1 MKNKLKHTLIRTLT
15 LSLTFLMIA
24 SVLVFTGCKA
34 TAGSD
39 AQSNTDAAAVETISD
54 YTVPLAAP
62 QSDTSE
68 AFDSTPVRGAAPIAH
83 PPVARERAT
92 EAPNP

>member
-1 MKNKLKHTLIRTLT
+1 MKQTFLRILT
-15 LSLTFLMIA
+15 LSLAFLMIA
-24 SVLVFTGCKA
+24 SVLVFVSGCEATGNSK
-34 TAGSD
+34 
-39 AQSNTDAAAVETISD
+39 AQSTGDAAAVETISD
-54 YTVPLAAP
+54 YSVPLAAP

>member
-1 MKNKLKHTLIRTLT
+1 MMKHTFYRTLT
-15 LSLTFLMIA
+15 LSLAFLMIA
-24 SVLVFTGCKA
+24 SVLVFASGCESTRVSSK
-34 TAGSD
+34 
-39 AQSNTDAAAVETISD
+39 AQSNAEAISD
-54 YTVPLAAP
+54 YSVPLAEPAP
-62 QSDTSE
+62 DTSE

>member
-1 MKNKLKHTLIRTLT
+1 MMKHAFFRTLT
-15 LSLTFLMIA
+15 LSLASLMIA
-24 SVLVFTGCKA
+24 SVLAFASGCESTNVSSK
-34 TAGSD
+34 
-39 AQSNTDAAAVETISD
+39 AQSNVEAISD
-54 YTVPLAAP
+54 YSVPLAAP
-62 QSDTSE
+62 APDTSE

>member
-1 MKNKLKHTLIRTLT
+1 MKHTFYRTLT
-15 LSLTFLMIA
+15 LSLAFLMIA
-24 SVLVFTGCKA
+24 SVLVFASGCESTRVSSK
-34 TAGSD
+34 
-39 AQSNTDAAAVETISD
+39 AQSNAEAISD
-54 YTVPLAAP
+54 YSVLLAAP
-62 QSDTSE
+62 ALDTSE

>member
-1 MKNKLKHTLIRTLT
+1 MKHTFYRTLT
-15 LSLTFLMIA
+15 LSLAFLMIA
-24 SVLVFTGCKA
+24 SVLVFASGCEA
-34 TAGSD
+34 TNVSSK
-39 AQSNTDAAAVETISD
+39 AQSNVETISD
-54 YTVPLAAP
+54 YSVPLAAP
-62 QSDTSE
+62 APDTSE

>member
-1 MKNKLKHTLIRTLT
+1 MKHTFLRVLTLT
-15 LSLTFLMIA
+15 LAFLMIA
-24 SVLVFTGCKA
+24 SVLVFVSGCEVTGSSKA
-34 TAGSD
+34 TED
-39 AQSNTDAAAVETISD
+39 ATAVETISD
-54 YTVPLAAP
+54 YSVPLAAP

-83 PPVARERAT
+83 PPVARERAS

>member
-1 MKNKLKHTLIRTLT
+1 MKHTLIRTLT
-15 LSLTFLMIA
+15 LSLAFLMIA
-24 SVLVFTGCKA
+24 SVLVFAGCEATGSSKA
-34 TAGSD
+34 TG
-39 AQSNTDAAAVETISD
+39 DAAAVETISD
-54 YTVPLAAP
+54 YSVPLAAP
-62 QSDTSE
+62 APDTSE

>member
-1 MKNKLKHTLIRTLT
+1 MKHTFYRTLT
-15 LSLTFLMIA
+15 LSLAFLMIA
-24 SVLVFTGCKA
+24 SVLVFASGCESTRVSSKA
-34 TAGSD
+34 QTS
-39 AQSNTDAAAVETISD
+39 VETISD

-62 QSDTSE
+62 APDTSE

>member
-1 MKNKLKHTLIRTLT
+1 MMKHTFYRTLT
-15 LSLTFLMIA
+15 LSLAFLMIA
-24 SVLVFTGCKA
+24 SVLAFASGCEA
-34 TAGSD
+34 TKDSSKS
-39 AQSNTDAAAVETISD
+39 QTSVETISD

-62 QSDTSE
+62 APDTSE

-83 PPVARERAT
+83 PPVSRESAT

>member
-1 MKNKLKHTLIRTLT
+1 MKHTFFRTLT
-15 LSLTFLMIA
+15 LSLAFLMIA
-24 SVLVFTGCKA
+24 SVLAFASGCESTRVSSK
-34 TAGSD
+34 
-39 AQSNTDAAAVETISD
+39 AQSNVEAISD
-54 YTVPLAAP
+54 YSVPLAAP

-83 PPVARERAT
+83 PPVARERAS

>member
-1 MKNKLKHTLIRTLT
+1 MMKHTFYRTLT
-15 LSLTFLMIA
+15 LSLAFLMIA
-24 SVLVFTGCKA
+24 SVLAFASGCESTNVSSK
-34 TAGSD
+34 
-39 AQSNTDAAAVETISD
+39 AQSNVEAISD
-54 YTVPLAAP
+54 YSVPLAAP
-62 QSDTSE
+62 APDTSE